1 MTAKDTLSLTQKI
14 REDWGS
20 VPFFCRK
27 NDINYNTFK
36 QVIYGY
42 GTSSKIVNLLKK
54 HKYIKNADELRK
66 VA

>member
-1 MTAKDTLSLTQKI
+1 MSVENSLSLTQRIK
-14 REDWGS
+14 EDWGS

-27 NDINYNTFK
+27 NGINYNTFK

>member
-1 MTAKDTLSLTQKI
+1 MIVEDTLTLTQKI

-27 NDINYNTFK
+27 NNINYNTFK

-42 GTSSKIVNLLKK
+42 GTSTKIVNLLKK
-54 HKYIKNADELRK
+54 HKYIKSANDLKK

>member
-1 MTAKDTLSLTQKI
+1 MTAENTLTLTQKI

-42 GTSSKIVNLLKK
+42 GTSKKITDLLKK
-54 HKYIKNADELRK
+54 YKYIKNANELK
-66 VA
+66 KAS